1 MDPETPRKFATTPG
15 TRDVLPPEST
25 RLLDVQAEIRD
36 RFKLFGF
43 REVVTPALKYSEVIE
58 EHGLRDAAYKLFDR
72 DNQMLLLRPEMTTP
86 IARLVAQRLAGS
98 PEPHKLSYVLPAY
111 RRTSVGRGQS
121 AELYQAGVE
130 VVGSASAR
138 EDSAT
143 IALLVDVL
151 ESLGLSAPSDFA
163 VVLGQ
168 SAFYSGYLRR
178 VAPDAATTVTAALAG
193 KDLVAVEAIARD
205 LPAAAAAGVRGIPRL
220 VGPAT
225 DGSLVEEAGR
235 FAVGEEAGAAL
246 ENLREILRHLGA
258 HGALDAVILDL
269 GLIGR
274 HEYYTGVV
282 YEAYAA
288 GLGFTIANGGR
299 YDNLL
304 KRFGK
309 AMPATGF
316 AIYLERLLSVLP
328 AEEPSPLLVLV
339 GGDLDGIEAAAAL
352 RENGVPVLH
361 LSEDLAPEAAA
372 EYARSVDAAWISYPA
387 KAGVKLAAVD
397 PPGEFVFMDA
407 RAVAESALRGAGLP
421 AGVVRENG
429 RKLVYRQ
436 GDMEFIVSR
445 PSDVPVFVEYGA
457 ADVGIVGK
465 DVLEEQGPNV
475 VELRD
480 LGTGACRMIL
490 AAPEAGAEEVR
501 RAIRHAEVVR
511 VATKFPNTARR
522 YFERMGRQAEVI
534 ELHGSIELAPLVGLA
549 DCIVDLT

>member
-1 MDPETPRKFATTPG
+1 MHRETPRKFATTPG

-25 RLLDVQAEIRD
+25 RLLEVQAEIRD

-43 REVVTPALKYSEVIE
+43 REVVTPVLEYSEVIE
-58 EHGLRDAAYKLFDR
+58 EHGLRDASYKLFDQ
-72 DNQMLLLRPEMTTP
+72 DNQMVLLRPEMTTP
-86 IARLVAQRLAGS
+86 IARLVAQRLAND
-98 PEPHKLSYVLPAY
+98 PPPHKLSYVLPAY
-111 RRTSVGRGQS
+111 RRASVGRGQS

-130 VVGSASAR
+130 VVGSASPR
-138 EDSAT
+138 EDAAT

-151 ESLGLSAPSDFA
+151 ESLGLEAPSDVA

-168 SAFYSGYLRR
+168 SAFYSGYLRH
-178 VAPDAATTVTAALAG
+178 VAPDAATTVTAALAA
-193 KDLVAVEAIARD
+193 KDLVAVDAIARD
-205 LPAAAAAGVRGIPRL
+205 LPVDAAAGVRGIPRL

-225 DGSLVEEAGR
+225 DGYLLEEAGR

-309 AMPATGF
+309 ELPATGF

-328 AEEPSPLLVLV
+328 EEEPSPLLVLV

-407 RAVAESALRGAGLP
+407 RAVAEA
-421 AGVVRENG
+421 
-429 RKLVYRQ
+429 
-436 GDMEFIVSR
+436 
-445 PSDVPVFVEYGA
+445 
-457 ADVGIVGK
+457 
-465 DVLEEQGPNV
+465 VL
-475 VELRD
+475 
-480 LGTGACRMIL
+480 A
-490 AAPEAGAEEVR
+490 
-501 RAIRHAEVVR
+501 
-511 VATKFPNTARR
+511 
-522 YFERMGRQAEVI
+522 
-534 ELHGSIELAPLVGLA
+534 
-549 DCIVDLT
+549 